1 MPLPNCICRNP
12 LFNEFVTQLSRR
24 KFLLGTGAFAAT
36 VLADNLHPK
45 TATAQTEGLRMLGD
59 NEKTIE
65 NLNPI
70 TVFVAK
76 KIITMEA
83 DQKEATAVAVESDRI
98 LAVGSLN
105 SIKTQLGS
113 RPYTLDRTFAD
124 KVIMPGFVEHH
135 VHPMLGVLTMAVEII
150 SIEDWTVPGKNSKAV
165 PDEKTYIARLQEALS
180 KMSGTDPNET
190 LFTWGYHHYFHGK
203 IYRPQ
208 LDEIER
214 NRPIVIWHR
223 SCHEF
228 ILNTAALKKYG
239 ITETTLQGRGLASE
253 QSNWEKGHFFEKGME
268 IIVPF
273 IGKDLASPERAK
285 EGLKIFK
292 LYLLSKGITTI
303 CEPGTLSIRPMH
315 EFWENGLNTEDTNF
329 RTYFVPDGRSLFDK
343 YKNDPD
349 ALLAKVESFKSWG
362 RGKVQWL
369 PMQIKLFADG
379 AIFSQA
385 MQMQKP
391 YLDGHKGEWI
401 ALPEDYTTAFKL
413 FWDAGYQIHTH
424 VNGDEGLQVVTDG
437 LEERF
442 NANPRQDH
450 RFTVVHFAV
459 SSEEQVK
466 RFGKMNALISANPY
480 YVRSLADRYSEFG
493 LGPERADNMVRL
505 GSVAKTG
512 MPIGLH
518 SDMPMAPADPLFLA
532 WCAINRITVSG
543 RTAAPDQR
551 ISIDLALKA
560 ITLEAAYFMRLENE
574 IGSIKAGKKADFAI
588 LEQDPFAVPVT
599 KLKDITVWG
608 CVFEGQKFQ
617 APKTASKATL
627 SSNVNI
633 APEVEHLGLLT
644 QAIG

>member
-1 MPLPNCICRNP
+1 
-12 LFNEFVTQLSRR
+12 
-24 KFLLGTGAFAAT
+24 LGTGAFAAT
-36 VLADNLHPK
+36 VMAGSHHPQSAK
-45 TATAQTEGLRMLGD
+45 AQTEGLRILED

-65 NLNPI
+65 SLNPV
-70 TVFVAK
+70 TVFVAQ

-83 DQKEATAVAVESDRI
+83 DQKEATAVAVEGDHI
-98 LAVGSLN
+98 LAVGSLD

-113 RPYTLDRTFAD
+113 RPYTLDKTFAN
-124 KVIMPGFVEHH
+124 KVMMPGFVEHH
-135 VHPMLGVLTMAVEII
+135 VHPMLGVLTMATEII
-150 SIEDWTVPGKNSKAV
+150 SIEDWIVPGKNSKAV
-165 PDEKTYIARLQEALS
+165 SDEKTYVARLKEALS
-180 KMSGTDPNET
+180 QMSGTDPNET

-208 LDEIER
+208 LDEIES

-239 ITETTLQGRGLASE
+239 VMETNLQGRGLASE

-303 CEPGTLSIRPMH
+303 CEPGTFSIRPMH

-349 ALLAKVESFKSWG
+349 GLLAKVESFKSWG
-362 RGKVQWL
+362 RDKVQWL
-369 PMQIKLFADG
+369 PMQIKLFSDG

-385 MQMQKP
+385 MQVQKP

-401 ALPEDYTTAFKL
+401 STPEDYTTAFKI

-424 VNGDEGLQVVTDG
+424 VNGDQGLQVVTDV

-442 NANPRQDH
+442 KANPRQDH

-466 RFGKMNALISANPY
+466 RLGKMNALISANPY
-480 YVRSLADRYSEFG
+480 YVTSLADRYSEFG
-493 LGPERADNMVRL
+493 LGPERADSMVRL
-505 GSVAKTG
+505 GSVVKNA

-532 WCAINRITVSG
+532 WCAVNRTTVSG
-543 RTAAPDQR
+543 RTAAPEQR
-551 ISIDLALKA
+551 ISTDLALKA
-560 ITLEAAYFMRLENE
+560 ITIKAAYFMRLENE
-574 IGSIKAGKKADFAI
+574 IGSIKAGKKADFTI
-588 LEQDPFAVPVT
+588 LEQDPFSTPVT
-599 KLKDITVWG
+599 KLKDIAVWG
-608 CVFEGQKFQ
+608 CVFEGQKFEV
-617 APKTASKATL
+617 PKTTSKADL
-627 SSNVNI
+627 SSTVNTV
-633 APEVEHLGLLT
+633 PEVEQLGLST
-644 QAIG
+644 PIIG